1 MQMFSFPRFLAVV
14 AIAALSACSS
24 NKKVAGVPSVLP
36 HVGLHGSTS
45 TPAHNMPA
53 TEYPFDANGNY
64 VQSWAAAGGGAAA
77 TDYSSWRS
85 SHSGGSSS
93 SSARRSSGSG
103 STKKKTSSSSAKKKP
118 VSRTVRHTVKKG
130 DTLSG
135 IASRYGSSV
144 SRIKAANGL
153 KSDMIRD
160 GRTLTIPR

>member
-1 MQMFSFPRFLAVV
+1 MQIFSYPRFLAVV

-36 HVGLHGSTS
+36 HIGIQGSAA
-45 TPAHNMPA
+45 TPSHNMPA

-64 VQSWAAAGGGAAA
+64 VQSWAAAGGAPAA

-85 SHSGGSSS
+85 SHSGSSS
-93 SSARRSSGSG
+93 SSARRSSGS
-103 STKKKTSSSSAKKKP
+103 TRKSSSSSSKKKP
-118 VSRTVRHTVKKG
+118 TSRSVRHTVKKG

-135 IASRYGSSV
+135 IAKRYGSSV

-160 GRTLTIPR
+160 GRTLVIPR